1 MICQEEMFGTRR
13 RTTRR
18 LSDAPPA
25 VTSRRLLRHPVRL
38 GARGIP
44 GLRTSAGRVAHGGFR
59 TPLRTF
65 LPFVLHSVPTG
76 KPVGSPELK
85 SKPQTIRREAAIR
98 HFGNGWKLRHLP
110 AKISRNA
117 TAKKCRSDRFHRKER
132 SRRCAA
138 GRLSTVSRR
147 RAVGMAVSSRCCPRR
162 LADIAQKLPQA
173 SLLSVDFPHA
183 SEGRPGAPFALFP
196 HIRIMRWALRMS
208 APPASA
214 YLNWLGCRS
223 KKSVRG
229 GSSRMRWRPSV
240 ISPAPHSSALSSK
253 S

>member
-25 VTSRRLLRHPVRL
+25 VTSRRLLHRPVP
-38 GARGIP
+38 ARGERDP
-44 GLRTSAGRVAHGGFR
+44 RSAHLRRSRCAWRLPDSAAPVFALCVAFGAHRQAGRQSGAEIQA
-59 TPLRTF
+59 TDN
-65 LPFVLHSVPTG
+65 PTG
-76 KPVGSPELK
+76 SCD
-85 SKPQTIRREAAIR
+85 QA
-98 HFGNGWKLRHLP
+98 FWKRLEITAP
-110 AKISRNA
+110 ASQKQPKRYG
-117 TAKKCRSDRFHRKER
+117 KK
-132 SRRCAA
+132 
-138 GRLSTVSRR
+138 VSI
-147 RAVGMAVSSRCCPRR
+147 GPF
-162 LADIAQKLPQA
+162 PPH
-173 SLLSVDFPHA
+173 PHA

-196 HIRIMRWALRMS
+196 HIRITRWALRMS